1 MRYLTNNGLDLMRK
15 LLEFD
20 PEKRIS
26 AEEALEHPY
35 FRENPPMKV
44 SQCRPL
50 TRRGRRRCPCST
62 NTLMREVSSHFTI
75 LVC

>member
-1 MRYLTNNGLDLMRK
+1 MRYLTNNGLDLMRR

-44 SQCRPL
+44 VEWSFL
-50 TRRGRRRCPCST
+50 TRRNRKRCPCST
-62 NTLMREVSSHFTI
+62 STLMRGVSSHFTL

>member
-1 MRYLTNNGLDLMRK
+1 MRYLTNNGVDLMRR

-35 FRENPPMKV
+35 FHENPPMKV
-44 SQCRPL
+44 VACSSL
-50 TRRGRRRCPCST
+50 TRRSRRRCPCSMNILT
-62 NTLMREVSSHFTI
+62 REVSSHFTL